1 MFKTKR
7 CIRFLQSANDD
18 CTSRDDEEDM
28 TVNDEDDGAAAVKD
42 DDEGETVIKD
52 CDKGKDCAFAV

>member
-1 MFKTKR
+1 
-7 CIRFLQSANDD
+7 
-18 CTSRDDEEDM
+18 M

-52 CDKGKDCAFAV
+52 CDKGKDCAFTV